1 MPSEAFDRY
10 ANAVEI
16 CSGMAKRELAS
27 VVAKLDTSK
36 KKAARDALLAV
47 VPAIVAKW
55 GGLAA
60 TAAAEYYENEREQAV
75 GGRYTALLADDEPLE
90 NIEESVRYACGHLFT
105 KGEGDAR

>member
-1 MPSEAFDRY
+1 MPGKAFDNY
-10 ANAVEI
+10 ASAVEI
-16 CSGMAKRELAS
+16 CSEMAKRELAS

-36 KKAARDALLAV
+36 KKATRDTLLAV

-60 TAAAEYYENEREQAV
+60 TAATEYYESEREQAI

-90 NIEESVRYACGHLFT
+90 NIQESVRYACGHLFA